1 MALIWN
7 DCLYHHVPQ
16 LFFMLGS
23 AVLLHL
29 GVLNIKHMGL
39 LIHMLC
45 FTCTTFIL
53 LISGHETFTVWIG
66 SKGHTLCSTLL
77 VGLLVAV
84 LYHVLKLNGLNLHIY

>member
-1 MALIWN
+1 MALVWN

-29 GVLNIKHMGL
+29 GVGVLNIKHMGL

-45 FTCTTFIL
+45 FTCTKFIL
-53 LISGHETFTVWIG
+53 LISAHEKFTIWIR
-66 SKGHTLCSTLL
+66 SKGHKLCSTLL

-84 LYHVLKLNGLNLHIY
+84 LYHF